1 MKTHF
6 LRAIAFIMIALL
18 CMSLCIACGQDTT
31 DTVDP
36 PANDPG
42 DQPGDQPNQEPDNP
56 PEEDVPMLNMIKD
69 GVTSYVVVRP
79 DQCDSALKTSASLLQ
94 RALKTISGAAS
105 ISIKTDYED
114 AAPYE
119 ILVGATNRPESA
131 EVATRLGEDDYRIEI
146 VGEKLVIA
154 GRDDNAAAYGVRYL
168 LQNLLGYRS
177 ANNFTPSA
185 TVSLR
190 CDLSVTGKV
199 SNTAPDPR
207 NPDDILIFTANV
219 LDFGA
224 AGDGATDD
232 TKAFQAAIDH
242 VYKQGGGTVFV
253 PAGEYVIKGSLTV
266 KRSVYLAGEW
276 TNPDQN
282 PDKIKNGTVLLAT
295 GNKGK
300 ADGSAMITIGASAGV
315 LGLTIYYP
323 EQDISK
329 PVAYP
334 AAILIKDNLAGDGTQ
349 HASSVQCVTIV
360 NAYRG
365 IAADKGNQLPRIDD
379 VYMSVLDYGFK
390 INKCYDCARITS
402 MHIGPD
408 YWAAFTGED
417 MATIAKQMQQAAT
430 GIILMRTD
438 GQMMYDISVDSCY
451 IGLSLERNP
460 EDNGETAGYSNIAKV
475 NITECAIGIAHHYN
489 SASISLANI
498 SSTVKNSVGIISSDT
513 TAVESTLRLYD
524 CIITTDMSCALMLY
538 GNGTLA
544 IQNST
549 LQNNSDEYFAVDARG
564 GVLLLTN
571 NDLSGC
577 TRAYNVTSETKAA
590 AVNNNKFTGECI
602 NELDGKHSVVQTSS
616 VATLPATP
624 DFTLDIPT
632 PPVVA
637 ATNDIFNVRDYGA
650 IGDGK
655 ADDTL
660 AFEKAITAASK
671 KGGIVYVP
679 AGYYNITDVLLI
691 PNGVELRGVHQSM
704 HVTTGEGS
712 VIYITAGQGDAND
725 EAFITMME
733 GSGLRGLTFWYPEQA
748 WNNIKAYPFTVSV
761 MGENCVLRD
770 LCFGNTYQ
778 AIDMANADCGG
789 HYVDNITGC
798 VLSRGIV
805 LDGSSSAGI
814 IMNTHFNITF
824 YASVWGTKLNDASGS
839 FGSGEMSGALFNHMN
854 AHLTAYEFGE
864 TVEEQ
869 LLFIFNYRARYGMD
883 FTGGFDGKVIG
894 SGVDGSLCGIRI
906 KGSYENELLLLNF
919 MDDIVPGSTPEGNL
933 AIYVDV
939 DDDSTVRFVAGSAS
953 SYNYV
958 PTGLIVLENG
968 HLILDGFD
976 ARVTPTTGTGALS
989 IRGGHAEASGVVF
1002 QHVGP
1007 LDANN
1012 QFSQQVNTSST
1023 VDVKVFAGAQLD
1035 LYSAIGLRFFR
1046 ENIQGSTGEFAYAIA
1061 N

>member
-6 LRAIAFIMIALL
+6 LRTIAFFMIALL

-42 DQPGDQPNQEPDNP
+42 DQPGDQPNQDPDNP

-185 TVSLR
+185 TISLR

-224 AGDGATDD
+224 AGDGVTDD
-232 TKAFQAAIDH
+232 TKAFQSAIDR
-242 VYKQGGGTVFV
+242 VYSQGGGTVFV
-253 PAGEYVIKGSLTV
+253 PAGEYMIKGSLTV

-282 PDKIKNGTVLLAT
+282 PDKIKNGSILLAT
-295 GNKGK
+295 GNAGK
-300 ADGSAMITIGASAGV
+300 ADGTAMITVGASAGI

-323 EQDISK
+323 EQNISE
-329 PVAYP
+329 PIAYP
-334 AAILIKDNLAGDGTQ
+334 AAVLIKDNLAGDGTQ

-360 NAYRG
+360 NAWRG

-379 VYMSVLDYGFK
+379 VYMSVLGYGFK

-417 MATIAKQMQQAAT
+417 RDTIAKQMWNTAT

-438 GQMMYDISVDSCY
+438 GQMMYDISVDSCG
-451 IGLSLERNP
+451 IGLLLERNP
-460 EDNGETAGYSNIAKV
+460 EDNGETAGYSNIAKLD
-475 NITECAIGIAHHYN
+475 IKDCQIGIYHRYN
-489 SASISLANI
+489 SASISMANI
-498 SSTVKNSVGIISSDT
+498 STIGQESVAIQVDDT
-513 TAVESTLRLYD
+513 ATESTLRLYD
-524 CIITTDMSCALMLY
+524 CKIKSEGTGVWIANTAK
-538 GNGTLA
+538 GTLA
-544 IQNST
+544 IQNSV
-549 LQNNSDEYFAVDARG
+549 LEGENDKNAVVSYG

-571 NDLSGC
+571 NEFIGC
-577 TRAYNVTSETKAA
+577 KYAYFVSESTLAA
-590 AVNNNKFTGECI
+590 AINNNKFTGEYI
-602 NELDGKHSVVQTSS
+602 NELDSKHSVVQTSS
-616 VATLPATP
+616 VASLPSTP
-624 DFTLDIPT
+624 DFTLDIPA

-712 VIYITAGQGDAND
+712 VIYVTSGKGDAED
-725 EAFITMME
+725 EAFITMMG

-748 WNNIKAYPFTVSV
+748 WNNITAYPFTVSV

>member
-1 MKTHF
+1 MKKYVAF
-6 LRAIAFIMIALL
+6 LILLLALL
-18 CMSLCIACGQDTT
+18 CALSLVACRQDTPDVP
-31 DTVDP
+31 DTPVQ
-36 PANDPG
+36 
-42 DQPGDQPNQEPDNP
+42 QPGDELDEQPDKKPENP
-56 PEEDVPMLNMIKD
+56 PEEDVPMLDIIKD
-69 GVTSYVVVRP
+69 GVTSYVIVRP
-79 DQCDSALKTSASLLQ
+79 DSCDTALKTSASLLLN
-94 RALKTISGAAS
+94 ALKTISGTTD
-105 ISIKTDYED
+105 IGIKTDYEE

-119 ILVGATNRPESA
+119 ILIGNTNRPESA
-131 EVATRLGEDDYRIEI
+131 EVAARLGDNDYRIEI
-146 VGEKLVIA
+146 VGDKLVIV
-154 GRDDNAAAYGVRYL
+154 GRDDRAAAYGVRTL
-168 LQNLLGYRS
+168 LRSVLYYQS
-177 ANNFTPSA
+177 ANDFVPNP

-190 CDLSVTGKV
+190 RDLSIMGAIST
-199 SNTAPDPR
+199 TAPDPR
-207 NPDDILIFTANV
+207 NPSDVLIFTVNV

-224 AGDGATDD
+224 IGDGKTDD
-232 TKAFQAAIDH
+232 TKAFQSAIDH

-276 TNPDQN
+276 TNPDQT
-282 PDKIKNGTVLLAT
+282 PDSIKKGTILLAT
-295 GNKGK
+295 GNKGNANGK
-300 ADGSAMITIGASAGV
+300 AMITVGASAGV
-315 LGLTIYYP
+315 LGLTVYYP
-323 EQDISK
+323 EQDLSK
-329 PVAYP
+329 PVEYP

-365 IAADKGNQLPRIDD
+365 IAADQGCQLPRIDD
-379 VYMSVLDYGFK
+379 VYISALDYGFK
-390 INKCYDCARITS
+390 INKCYDCARVTS

-408 YWAAFTGED
+408 YWAAFEGKDRAE
-417 MATIAKQMQQAAT
+417 IAKVMQKDAT

-438 GQMMYDISVDSCY
+438 GQMMYDISINSCN

-460 EDNGETAGYSNIAKV
+460 DDSGETAGYTNIAKID
-475 NITECAIGIAHHYN
+475 ITECGIGIHHQYN
-489 SASISLANI
+489 SASISMATL
-498 SSTVKNSVGIISSDT
+498 SSTLKGSVGILAEN

-524 CIITTDMSCALMLY
+524 CTFKYANTSAWVERDAK
-538 GNGTLA
+538 GTLA
-544 IQNST
+544 IQNSVFEGGA
-549 LQNNSDEYFAVDARG
+549 NDYSVACFG

-571 NDLSGC
+571 NEFLNC
-577 TRAYNVTSETKAA
+577 KLAYCVYADTLAA
-590 AVNNNKFTGECI
+590 AVNNNKFTGECV
-602 NELDGKHSVVQTSS
+602 NELDEKHSVVQTDS
-616 VATLPATP
+616 VATLPETP

-632 PPVVA
+632 PPTVTA
-637 ATNDIFNVRDYGA
+637 NKDIFNVRDYGA
-650 IGDGK
+650 VGDGK
-655 ADDTL
+655 SDDTL

-679 AGYYNITDVLLI
+679 AGYYNVTDVLLI
-691 PNGVELRGVHQSM
+691 PTGVELRGVHQSM

-712 VIYITAGQGDAND
+712 VIYVTAGQGAPED
-725 EAFITMME
+725 EAFITMQQ

-748 WNNIKAYPFTVSV
+748 WNDIRPYPFTVSV
-761 MGENCVLRD
+761 MGEDCVLRD

-798 VLSRGIV
+798 VLSRGIA

-824 YASVWGTKLNDASGS
+824 YASVWGTKLNDASGA
-839 FGSGEMSGALFNHMN
+839 FGSGDMAVALFNHMN

-883 FTGGFDGKVIG
+883 FTGGFDGKIIG

-906 KGSYENELLLLNF
+906 QGSYENELMLLNF
-919 MDDIVPGSTPEGNL
+919 MDDIVPGTTPEGNL
-933 AIYVDV
+933 AIYVDI

-958 PTGLIVLENG
+958 PSDLVVLKGG

-976 ARVTPTTGTGALS
+976 ARVTPTSGRGAIS
-989 IRGGHAEASGVVF
+989 IQGGHAEVSGVVF

-1007 LDANN
+1007 LDGKGQFTQQANTD
-1012 QFSQQVNTSST
+1012 QT
-1023 VDVKVFAGAQLD
+1023 VDVRVFKGAQLD
-1035 LYSAIGLRFFR
+1035 LYSAIGRRFFR
-1046 ENIQGSTGEFAYAIA
+1046 DNIQGDTGEFSYAVA
-1061 N
+1061 D

>member
-1 MKTHF
+1 MKTYF
-6 LRAIAFIMIALL
+6 LRIVALLMIALL
-18 CMSLCIACGQDTT
+18 CLSLCVACGKDSPGASDPSVQD
-31 DTVDP
+31 P
-36 PANDPG
+36 E
-42 DQPGDQPNQEPDNP
+42 DQPGGNPDQEPGDP
-56 PEEDVPMLNMIKD
+56 PDEDVPMLDIIKD
-69 GVTSYVVVRP
+69 GVTNYVVIRP
-79 DQCDSALKTSASLLQ
+79 DQCDASLKTSASLLQ
-94 RALKTISGAAS
+94 RALKAIGNVKDFP
-105 ISIKTDYED
+105 IKTDYE
-114 AAPYE
+114 AATSYE
-119 ILVGATNRPESA
+119 ILLGNTNRPESA
-131 EVATRLGEDDYRIEI
+131 DVATRLGDNDYRIEV
-146 VGEKLVIA
+146 VGEKLVIV
-154 GRDDNAAAYGVRYL
+154 GRDDTAIAYGVRYL
-168 LQNLLGYRS
+168 LRGVLGYQS
-177 ANNFTPSA
+177 ANQFQPQT
-185 TVSLR
+185 TVSFTR
-190 CDLSVTGKV
+190 GLSIMSKI

-207 NPDDILIFTANV
+207 NPSDILIFTANV

-224 AGDGATDD
+224 VGDGATDD
-232 TKAFQAAIDH
+232 TKAFQSAIDS
-242 VYKQGGGTVFV
+242 VYKAGGGTVYV
-253 PAGEYVIKGSLTV
+253 PAGEYVINGSLTI
-266 KRSVYLAGEW
+266 KRSVYLAGAW
-276 TNPDQN
+276 SNPDQN
-282 PDKIKNGTVLLAT
+282 PDKIKTGTILLAT

-300 ADGSAMITIGASAGV
+300 ADGTPMITIGASAGV

-329 PVAYP
+329 SVQYP

-408 YWAAFTGED
+408 YWSAFTGED

-590 AVNNNKFTGECI
+590 AVNNNKFTGEFI
-602 NELDGKHSVVQTSS
+602 NELDEKHSIVQTDS
-616 VATLPATP
+616 VASLPATP
-624 DFTLDIPT
+624 DFTIDIPT
-632 PPVVA
+632 PPMVA

-650 IGDGK
+650 VGDGK
-655 ADDTL
+655 ADDTG

-691 PNGVELRGVHQSM
+691 PSGVELRGIHQSM

-712 VIYITAGQGDAND
+712 VIYVTAGQGDVEG
-725 EAFITMME
+725 EAFITMMA
-733 GSGLRGLTFWYPEQA
+733 GSGIRGLTFWYPEQA
-748 WNNIKAYPFTVSV
+748 WNKIKAYPFTVSV
-761 MGENCVLRD
+761 MGKNCVLRD

-778 AIDMANADCGG
+778 AIDMASADCGG

-805 LDGSSSAGI
+805 LDGSSSAGVM
-814 IMNTHFNITF
+814 MNTHFNITF
-824 YASVWGTKLNDASGS
+824 YASVWGTKLNDASGA
-839 FGSGEMSGALFNHMN
+839 FGSGDMAVALFNHMN

-883 FTGGFDGKVIG
+883 FTGGFDGKIIG

-939 DDDSTVRFVAGSAS
+939 DADSTVRFVAGSAS

-958 PTGLIVLENG
+958 PNGLIVLKKG

-976 ARVTPTTGTGALS
+976 ARVTPTSNNGALS
-989 IRGGHAEASGVVF
+989 IQGGYAEVSGIVF

-1007 LDANN
+1007 LDGNG
-1012 QFSQQVNTSST
+1012 QFSQQANTKQT
-1023 VDVKVFAGAQLD
+1023 MDVKVSGSGQLD
-1035 LYSAIGLRFFR
+1035 LLSAIGRRFF
-1046 ENIQGSTGEFAYAIA
+1046 NAQGNTGELSYAIA
-1061 N
+1061 D